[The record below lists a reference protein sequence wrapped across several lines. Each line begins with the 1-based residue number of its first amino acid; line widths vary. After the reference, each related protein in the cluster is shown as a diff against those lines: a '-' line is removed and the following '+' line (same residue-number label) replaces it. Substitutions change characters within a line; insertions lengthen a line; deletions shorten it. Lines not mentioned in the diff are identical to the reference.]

1 MPRQVDHDD
10 RRDQIVNTTIGLIA
24 EGGPTAVT
32 IREVARRLGGSV
44 TLVTH
49 YYPTRQAIFEGV
61 AARLIELGRSEAAAM
76 EADVNDPVGRLR
88 RYLQWAMPTRPEGI
102 RREIARI
109 RMLAER
115 NASPSLEKTALGYD
129 ESMREDL
136 REHLAELVPG
146 DEREM
151 VVELLRVFVTGVIL
165 LAVEHPDSWPPQRQ
179 IDAAEAMLTSLG
191 ITEPSAAR

>member
-10 RRDQIVNTTIGLIA
+10 RRDQIVTITIELIA

-76 EADVNDPVGRLR
+76 EAGANDPVGRLR
-88 RYLQWAMPTRPEGI
+88 GYLQWALPTRPEGI

-109 RMLAER
+109 RLLAER
-115 NASPSLEKTALGYD
+115 HAAPSLEKTARGYD

-136 REHLAELVPG
+136 REHLSDLVP
-146 DEREM
+146 DDRRES

-165 LAVEHPDSWPPQRQ
+165 LAVEHQDSWPPERQ
-179 IDAAEAMLTSLG
+179 MEAAEAMLTSLG
-191 ITEPSAAR
+191 ITESSAAS

>member
-10 RRDQIVNTTIGLIA
+10 RRDQIVTITIELIY
-24 EGGPTAVT
+24 EGGPNAVT
-32 IREVARRLGGSV
+32 MREVARRLGGSV

-76 EADVNDPVGRLR
+76 EVGAHDPGARLR
-88 RYLQWAMPTRPEGI
+88 RYLQWAMPTRPESM

-109 RMLAER
+109 RLLAER
-115 NASPSLEKTALGYD
+115 HAAPSLEKTARGYD

-136 REHLAELVPG
+136 REHLVDLVPA
-146 DEREM
+146 ERRES
-151 VVELLRVFVTGVIL
+151 VVELLRVFVTGVVL
-165 LAVEHPDSWPPQRQ
+165 LAAEHQDDWPPKRQ
-179 IDAAEAMLTSLG
+179 MEAAEAMLTSLG
-191 ITEPSAAR
+191 IGQSGTSS